1 MSIRTL
7 LVLLLAIVIV
17 AFVGLNW
24 GLVMQ
29 PAELSLM
36 FSTIKAPLG
45 LVLLGLL
52 VVLTVLLLVIIG
64 YGHAKLLMES
74 RRHGKELAAQRD
86 LAERAEASRYS
97 ELKTFVAEELVR
109 LSRERSEGAQQ
120 LQTRMDELQKTMLQR
135 IDEQSN
141 SLAAMLGQLD
151 DHARSAG
158 ARAADGH

>member
-36 FSTIKAPLG
+36 FGTVKAPLG

-52 VVLTVLLLVIIG
+52 VVLAVLLLVIVG
-64 YGHAKLLMES
+64 YGQAKLLMES
-74 RRHGKELAAQRD
+74 RRHAKELAAQRD

-120 LQTRMDELQKTMLQR
+120 MQARIDDLQKTMLQR

-158 ARAADGH
+158 ARTADSH

>member
-24 GLVMQ
+24 ALVMQ

-36 FSTIKAPLG
+36 FGTVKAPLG
-45 LVLLGLL
+45 LVLLVLM
-52 VVLTVLLLVIIG
+52 VVLAILLLVIIG
-64 YGHAKLLMES
+64 YTHTKMLMES
-74 RRHGKELAAQRD
+74 RRHGKELAVQRD

-109 LSRERSEGAQQ
+109 LSRERTEAAQQ
-120 LQTRMDELQKTMLQR
+120 MQTRIDALQKTMLQR

-151 DHARSAG
+151 DHARGVG
-158 ARAADGH
+158 AHTADSR

>member
-7 LVLLLAIVIV
+7 LVLLLAILIV

-24 GLVMQ
+24 ALVMQ

-36 FSTIKAPLG
+36 FGTVKAPLG
-45 LVLLGLL
+45 LVLLALL
-52 VVLTVLLLVIIG
+52 VVLAVLLLVIIG

-74 RRHGKELAAQRD
+74 RRHAKELAAQRD

-109 LSRERSEGAQQ
+109 LSHEHNDGAQQ
-120 LQTRMDELQKTMLQR
+120 IQ
-135 IDEQSN
+135 
-141 SLAAMLGQLD
+141 
-151 DHARSAG
+151 
-158 ARAADGH
+158 